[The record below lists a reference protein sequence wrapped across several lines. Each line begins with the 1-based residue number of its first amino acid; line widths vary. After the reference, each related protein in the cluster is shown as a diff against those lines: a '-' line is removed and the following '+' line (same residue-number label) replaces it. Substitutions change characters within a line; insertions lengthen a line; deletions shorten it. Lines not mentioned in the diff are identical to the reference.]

1 MQVDVAAK
9 VNIKNIMKNSLNY
22 NLRFND
28 KLASITIPSEM
39 SIQIRRATGPRR
51 VRVLATV
58 PSPWSLFPS
67 GTGLQ
72 FWSPGG
78 YHLWYP
84 GRGGLE
90 RNKLQ
95 HNIWPDI

>member
-1 MQVDVAAK
+1 MHVDVAAQ

-51 VRVLATV
+51 VRARAPV

-72 FWSPGG
+72 SWSPEGH
-78 YHLWYP
+78 HLWCP
-84 GRGGLE
+84 GGGVWASTASH
-90 RNKLQ
+90 Q
-95 HNIWPDI
+95 TP